1 MLPSEGDCFK
11 VAGATALP
19 SIMRSPAVIQVE
31 GNLDGIR
38 VLRHV
43 QFRPEVAVLVQPL
56 RVWLRVVDPL
66 GAWEAF
72 RQKAQAKEKK
82 DGR

>member
-1 MLPSEGDCFK
+1 MLQGGWRDGLAVDHK
-11 VAGATALP
+11 V
-19 SIMRSPAVIQVE
+19 PAVIQVE
-31 GNLDGIR
+31 GNLDGVR

-72 RQKAQAKEKK
+72 RQKAQAKEKQ